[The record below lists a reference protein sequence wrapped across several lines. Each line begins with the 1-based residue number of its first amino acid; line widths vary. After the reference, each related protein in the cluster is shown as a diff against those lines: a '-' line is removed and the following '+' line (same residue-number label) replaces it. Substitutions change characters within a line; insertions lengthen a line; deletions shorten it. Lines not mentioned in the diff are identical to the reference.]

1 MMTAKQIADFIKLVA
16 DEAFEGR
23 ISVEENCHIIKE
35 LRGLATSLEMLDQ
48 VDRLL
53 EYVPEGE

>member
-23 ISVEENCHIIKE
+23 ITVEENSHIIKE
-35 LRGLATSLEMLDQ
+35 LRGLATSLAMLDR

>member
-1 MMTAKQIADFIKLVA
+1 MMTANQIATFIKA
-16 DEAFEGR
+16 IANEAFEGR
-23 ISVEENCHIIKE
+23 ISVEENCRLIKE
-35 LRGLATSLEMLDQ
+35 LRGLATSLAMLDQ

>member
-1 MMTAKQIADFIKLVA
+1 MMTANQIATFIKALD

-23 ISVEENCHIIKE
+23 ISVEENYRLIKE
-35 LRGLATSLEMLDQ
+35 LRGLATSLAMLDQ

-53 EYVPEGE
+53 KYVPEGE

>member
-1 MMTAKQIADFIKLVA
+1 MTAKKIADFIKLVA
-16 DEAFEGR
+16 DESFEGR
-23 ISVEENCHIIKE
+23 ITLEENGHIIRE
-35 LRGLATSLEMLDQ
+35 LRGLARSLAMLDQ